1 MMVNVVS
8 DAELHDQTVDV
19 YERSTRSRPP
29 KRKARSLAPNLRPPT
44 LMIDLLFGALMLFA
58 FQMGDPSVRQV
69 VPRDF
74 DLPTAD
80 ETAGKEAKE
89 LLPLKPVRT
98 GTNDWAYE
106 LPGGKR
112 LSVDAVVKMVRAK
125 GMTPVLLIASTA
137 KVQNYI
143 DAEQPL
149 RHAGLKAGLAVALE
163 GETPK

>member
-1 MMVNVVS
+1 MVSVLS
-8 DAELHDQTVDV
+8 DTELRDETVDV
-19 YERSTRSRPP
+19 NERSTRSRPQ
-29 KRKARSLAPNLRPPT
+29 KANGRSMAPTLRPPT

-58 FQMGDPSVRQV
+58 FQMGDPSIRQI
-69 VPRDF
+69 VPRDI

-80 ETAGKEAKE
+80 ETAGNKAKE

-98 GTNDWAYE
+98 GTNDWVYE
-106 LPGGKR
+106 LPSGKR
-112 LSVDAVVKMVRAK
+112 LSVDAVVKMVQAEGK
-125 GMTPVLLIASTA
+125 TPVLLVASTA

-149 RHAGLKAGLAVALE
+149 RQAGLKAGLAVALK

>member
-1 MMVNVVS
+1 MVNVIS
-8 DAELHDQTVDV
+8 DAELQDETLVA
-19 YERSTRSRPP
+19 YEGSTRSQQP
-29 KRKARSLAPNLRPPT
+29 KRKARSLAPTLRPPT

-58 FQMGDPSVRQV
+58 FQMGDPSVRQI

-80 ETAGKEAKE
+80 EAAGKGAKE

-98 GTNDWAYE
+98 GTNNWAYE
-106 LPGGKR
+106 LPSGKR
-112 LSVDAVVKMVRAK
+112 LSVDAIVKMARTEGK
-125 GMTPVLLIASTA
+125 TPVLLVASTA

-149 RHAGLKAGLAVALE
+149 RKAGLKAGLAVALE
-163 GETPK
+163 GDTQK

>member
-1 MMVNVVS
+1 MVRVVS
-8 DAELHDQTVDV
+8 DTDLQDETVDV
-19 YERSTRSRPP
+19 NKRSTRSRPQ
-29 KRKARSLAPNLRPPT
+29 KANGRSLAPTLRPPT

-58 FQMGDPSVRQV
+58 FQMGDPTVRQI

-80 ETAGKEAKE
+80 ENAGKEAKE

-106 LPGGKR
+106 LPSGKR
-112 LSVDAVVKMVRAK
+112 LSVDGVVKMVRTK
-125 GMTPVLLIASTA
+125 GMTPVLLIASTD

-149 RHAGLKAGLAVALE
+149 RQAGLKAGLAVALE
-163 GETPK
+163 GETQK